1 MPDQISPSFTAM
13 PAVPATVG
21 ESFEKLS
28 LAPAVLANL
37 RQLGYLNM
45 TPIQAAS
52 LPISLAGHDLIAQA
66 KTGSGKTAAFGLPLL
81 GNLNPRGFNVQAM
94 VMCPTREL
102 ADQVTQELR
111 RLARSE
117 DNIKILALVGGSPM
131 RPQMLSLDHGAHI
144 VVGTP
149 GRIMDH
155 LQRGSL
161 TLEALNTLVLDEADR
176 MLDMGFLPDIRRIV
190 KALPRSRQTLL
201 FSATL
206 SPDIE
211 KITREFQESP
221 KVVQVGK
228 RSNPAETVEQCVY
241 EVPHPGKQNL
251 LLHLL
256 RDPAMQMVLIFT
268 RTKHGADRV
277 ARRLE
282 QSGIT
287 TATLHANRS
296 QNQRIRALRDFKA
309 GTVRVLVATDI
320 AARGIDVEGI
330 SHVVNFDFPPHP
342 EDYVHRIGRTGRAK
356 AVGDA
361 ISFVASEDRAPLRS
375 LEKFIGRGIPRK
387 HAPITMSA
395 SEEPKGPR
403 PSRPV
408 HHEPVAAKSPSKG
421 IRRFFGR

>member
-1 MPDQISPSFTAM
+1 MLLGEGSNSVLIFPMPFRELGLNDHI
-13 PAVPATVG
+13 
-21 ESFEKLS
+21 LS
-28 LAPAVLANL
+28 AIRDA
-37 RQLGYLNM
+37 GYTEP
-45 TPIQAAS
+45 TPIQSAAIPEV
-52 LPISLAGHDLIAQA
+52 LTGKDIIGIAQ
-66 KTGSGKTAAFGLPLL
+66 TGTGKTAAFTLPI
-81 GNLNPRGFNVQAM
+81 LNMLAAAKPAPQRRTSALILA
-94 VMCPTREL
+94 PTREL
-102 ADQVTQELR
+102 VVQIEENVR
-111 RLARSE
+111 RYGKNLP
-117 DNIKILALVGGSPM
+117 IQIALVYGGVGE
-131 RPQMLSLDHGAHI
+131 RPQMAALRDGADI
-144 VVGTP
+144 IIATP
-149 GRIMDH
+149 GRLLDLMG
-155 LQRGSL
+155 RGCANFS
-161 TLEALNTLVLDEADR
+161 ALRFLILDEADR

-190 KALPRSRQTLL
+190 KALPRTRQTLL

-361 ISFVASEDRAPLRS
+361 ISFVTSEDRAPLRS

-395 SEEPKGPR
+395 SEDPKEPR